1 MLDKMFVKEIET
13 EQTLRSSEIFGVC
26 FLMIFERLYWF

>member
-13 EQTLRSSEIFGVC
+13 EQALKSSEIFGVC